1 MAELPGST
9 HDEILKWKTDNLLR
23 GAEVVPDSRPGYQ
36 PANDPTRPRPVP
48 VMPVPFRP
56 PKRRW
61 ENVRKRMTTEGPEN
75 SMWLFWKK
83 AGKAEEGPDTMTRQ
97 EKELHQ
103 AARKNDIK
111 RVQALLS
118 SGVNVNARN
127 QVDRTA
133 LHWAAGNGNT
143 EIVKMLSSH
152 DANIDGEDKYG
163 MTALLW
169 AAWFGYRNTVG
180 ALVFSGAN
188 ATCENKQGLNILHCA
203 AQNGH
208 VDVIQ
213 FILED
218 LESFDLN
225 GKDKTGKTAF
235 HIGAEHGKLEP
246 VEYLIGAGCDV
257 NARSKDGS
265 TAVHYASKNG
275 HPEVLTKII
284 QAGAEVNE
292 RDTDG
297 KTPLHLS
304 AEEGW
309 IDIAEIL
316 LDNNADVNADA
327 HKCTPAAHPAF
338 VPGKKPV
345 DVKKEVSP
353 LHMAAQ
359 NGHPRVSKILIDYGA
374 DVDSMN
380 HHHMTPLHLAAQSNW
395 YDVCRLLIESG
406 CDINAINART
416 QTPIHLASENGLNDV
431 CEMLLKAGARL
442 DINDKQGKT
451 PLGVAARGEHIAIV
465 DMMIK
470 AERYNEMR
478 KGLPED
484 QEEYEEFY
492 EDELFA
498 YLDEDED
505 GYSDEYSDYEDDDEF
520 EDELVDELDKGS
532 KAGGDHP
539 TVDGKDKLNTP
550 NSPDRKE
557 SETGSSRASDT
568 SGYRSATRLRR
579 RSHNLDG
586 EDFDEESADLNGHD
600 PYSIPS
606 EDFKDE
612 EEFSEGEE
620 FSGTYV
626 SEDSVTIKAPQKSR
640 LRKVSFRQ
648 DRSSETQHIRN
659 ICFKLATKYLKSNEW
674 KRLARIWKFSEGHI
688 KAIEHQYAGTNSYRE
703 HGYRMLLIWLHG
715 ECIAKNNP
723 IKGIYEALLTIDR
736 RKLADDIRRKANAEA
751 SQSPRKCAVS

>member
-1 MAELPGST
+1 MSAPPGSSEA
-9 HDEILKWKTDNLLR
+9 EILKWKTDRLLQSEDANR
-23 GAEVVPDSRPGYQ
+23 ALYDPSR
-36 PANDPTRPRPVP
+36 TPVR
-48 VMPVPFRP
+48 PVPFRP

-61 ENVRKRMTTEGPEN
+61 EKVRKKIASGPDK

-83 AGKAEEGPDTMTRQ
+83 DGKTEEGADSMTRQ

-118 SGVNVNARN
+118 SGVNVNAGN

-225 GKDKTGKTAF
+225 GKDKNGKTAF

-292 RDTDG
+292 RDKDG

-327 HKCTPAAHPAF
+327 H
-338 VPGKKPV
+338 
-345 DVKKEVSP
+345 KEVSP

-380 HHHMTPLHLAAQSNW
+380 HHHMTALHLAAQSNW

-406 CDINAINART
+406 CDINALNART

-431 CEMLLKAGARL
+431 CEMLLKAGAKM
-442 DINDKQGKT
+442 DVADKQGKN

-470 AERYNEMR
+470 AERYYEMR
-478 KGLPED
+478 KGVPED

-498 YLDEDED
+498 YLEEDEDE
-505 GYSDEYSDYEDDDEF
+505 YSDEYSDYEDDDEF
-520 EDELVDELDKGS
+520 EDELVDELDKGG
-532 KAGGDHP
+532 KAEGDHV
-539 TVDGKDKLNTP
+539 VDGKDKLTP

-600 PYSIPS
+600 PYSAPS
-606 EDFKDE
+606 DDFKDE
-612 EEFSEGEE
+612 DEFSEGEE

-715 ECIAKNNP
+715 ECIARNNP

>member
-1 MAELPGST
+1 MSAPPGSSN
-9 HDEILKWKTDNLLR
+9 DEILKWKTDNLLR
-23 GAEVVPDSRPGYQ
+23 SGDENHPYQ
-36 PANDPTRPRPVP
+36 PGNDPGRRP
-48 VMPVPFRP
+48 VMPVPVRP
-56 PKRRW
+56 PKQKSWGR
-61 ENVRKRMTTEGPEN
+61 VRKNITSGPDN

-83 AGKAEEGPDTMTRQ
+83 EGKTEEEADSMTRQ

-118 SGVNVNARN
+118 SGVNVNAGN

-225 GKDKTGKTAF
+225 GKDKNGKTAF

-292 RDTDG
+292 RDKDG

-327 HKCTPAAHPAF
+327 HKCKPGAHPKREF
-338 VPGKKPV
+338 VPGQKPV

-431 CEMLLKAGARL
+431 CEMLLKAGAKM
-442 DINDKQGKT
+442 DIPDKQGKN

-470 AERYNEMR
+470 AERYFEMR

-498 YLDEDED
+498 YLEEDED

-520 EDELVDELDKGS
+520 EDELVDELDKGG
-532 KAGGDHP
+532 KAEANQ
-539 TVDGKDKLNTP
+539 VDGKDKLTP

-600 PYSIPS
+600 PYSVPS
-606 EDFKDE
+606 DDFKDE

-640 LRKVSFRQ
+640 LKKVSFRQ

-715 ECIAKNNP
+715 ECIARNNP